1 MKAPGLLYGLRIIDL
16 VIENNEMGF
25 NELKQILQI
34 TPSSLNRYVQ
44 TLLAEE
50 YLSKASNQKY
60 VIGKKLLLYFEG
72 YASTLESEAPL
83 YPILEALAYNT
94 PYTAVWF
101 KFELGKIICRDKAVN
116 PNSVSMQEVGEV
128 RTDYLYHP
136 WGYLLLDQYSEKERS
151 RLISFGQHQSI
162 DARIPDPSTRDSW
175 FAHIHEH
182 GYADDQ
188 GKVYQGIRRIAIPY
202 YDSNKRLLGAVAL
215 GAIEHNVDD
224 AQIRETVSKVKDMIT
239 IKESV
244 EY

>member
-1 MKAPGLLYGLRIIDL
+1 MKAPGLLYGLKIIDL

-60 VIGKKLLLYFEG
+60 VIGKKLILYFES
-72 YASTLESEAPL
+72 YTSTLESEPSI
-83 YPILEALAYNT
+83 YPILEALAHNT
-94 PYTAVWF
+94 PFTAVWF
-101 KFELGKIICRDKAVN
+101 KFDLGKIICRDKAVN

-151 RLISFGQHQSI
+151 RLISFGRHQSI
-162 DARIPDPSTRDSW
+162 DVRIPDQSIRDLW

-188 GKVYQGIRRIAIPY
+188 GKVYNGIRRIAIPY
-202 YDSNKRLLGAVAL
+202 YNSNKRLIGSIAL
-215 GAIEHNVDD
+215 GAIERNVDD
-224 AQIRETVSKVKDMIT
+224 TLIKEAVLQVKDMIT
-239 IKESV
+239 ILD
-244 EY
+244 